1 MCCMINEPLV
11 VSDGPQKRGSTQQRS
26 SALSHQL
33 THACMRTHTA
43 LSNFPASP
51 LIVLSLA
58 TNSNTGD
65 ALPRVFI
72 CFLILL
78 ACCYRL
84 LHAQDMLLA
93 THDCGSY
100 SSACTPSCGARRLSS
115 SFLLG
120 DSITLSFCPFRPACS
135 QAILLIYACFP
146 ASIESPF
153 LSPPLPYLLYPSS
166 T

>member
-1 MCCMINEPLV
+1 MARKSEVAP
-11 VSDGPQKRGSTQQRS
+11 S
-26 SALSHQL
+26 SPHLLYL
-33 THACMRTHTA
+33 TNSLMHACAHIPPVK
-43 LSNFPASP
+43 FPGCAAGRLVP
-51 LIVLSLA
+51 CHKQLIQVMLFPVCLFVC
-58 TNSNTGD
+58 
-65 ALPRVFI
+65 L
-72 CFLILL
+72 LILL

-100 SSACTPSCGARRLSS
+100 SSGCTPSCGARRLSS

-135 QAILLIYACFP
+135 QAILLIYACFS

-153 LSPPLPYLLYPSS
+153 PSPPLLSS
-166 T
+166 LQPRV

>member
-1 MCCMINEPLV
+1 MARKSEVAP
-11 VSDGPQKRGSTQQRS
+11 S
-26 SALSHQL
+26 SPHLLYL
-33 THACMRTHTA
+33 TNSLIHACAHIPPCQISR
-43 LSNFPASP
+43 LRRWSP
-51 LIVLSLA
+51 CPLPQ
-58 TNSNTGD
+58 TTNTGD
-65 ALPRVFI
+65 ALPRLFI
-72 CFLILL
+72 CLLILR

-135 QAILLIYACFP
+135 QAILLIYACFS
-146 ASIESPF
+146 ASIGSPF
-153 LSPPLPYLLYPSS
+153 PSPPLPYLLCPSS

>member
-1 MCCMINEPLV
+1 
-11 VSDGPQKRGSTQQRS
+11 
-26 SALSHQL
+26 
-33 THACMRTHTA
+33 MRTHTA
-43 LSNFPASP
+43 CQISRLRRWSP
-51 LIVLSLA
+51 CPLPQ
-58 TNSNTGD
+58 TTNTGD
-65 ALPRVFI
+65 ALPRLFV
-72 CFLILL
+72 CLLILL

-135 QAILLIYACFP
+135 QAILLIYACFS
-146 ASIESPF
+146 ASIGSPF
-153 LSPPLPYLLYPSS
+153 PSPPLPYLLCPSS